1 MWVLKVILEVEFN
14 LPPLLL
20 SSPEHPWDEQVLSSH
35 THTGFSSPL
44 YVWFIE
50 VLQLWK
56 HSGLMY
62 HMVCDVEQGACFQRP
77 TGTRMRQ
84 LQSTWSW
91 QWSERRLMSCHC
103 WWGTDW
109 KSHLRIL
116 SWGGWLF
123 EWWSSWWSKSINH
136 QHCSVPYWADVNTAM
151 MKNRLEISP
160 ENPQLR
166 WRSSIPHLSFSKPR
180 RDGGVQSPSPA
191 YPPPPRLPTQDG
203 PEPCNKILRWAFFEQ
218 NPEIWDLSFKNLFTW
233 QPPPNSS
240 PVWQD
245 SSSCLPAPPRFW
257 TWRNCLCL
265 LCPRLST
272 AWRVEDSHP
281 RCTPPT
287 PPTLA
292 SLDPQHTW

>member
-91 QWSERRLMSCHC
+91 QWSERRLMSLPM
-103 WWGTDW
+103 
-109 KSHLRIL
+109 KNRLEISPENSHLR
-116 SWGGWLF
+116 WRRWWLF
-123 EWWSSWWSKSINH
+123 VEWWSSWSSKYTNH
-136 QHCSVPYWADVNTAM
+136 QHRSVPYWADVNTAM

-166 WRSSIPHLSFSKPR
+166 WMSSIPHLSFSKPR

-203 PEPCNKILRWAFFEQ
+203 PEPCNKILRWAYLSKIQRFD
-218 NPEIWDLSFKNLFTW
+218 IWA
-233 QPPPNSS
+233 PRICS
-240 PVWQD
+240 PGSLLQ
-245 SSSCLPAPPRFW
+245 APPLSGKLPPVAFQLFQDFELDGVFFVSCVPDYRQLEDLK
-257 TWRNCLCL
+257 TLIPDAL
-265 LCPRLST
+265 L
-272 AWRVEDSHP
+272 
-281 RCTPPT
+281 
-287 PPTLA
+287 
-292 SLDPQHTW
+292 QHLQHWPL

>member
-62 HMVCDVEQGACFQRP
+62 HMVCDVEKGACFQRP

-91 QWSERRLMSCHC
+91 QWSERRLMSLPM
-103 WWGTDW
+103 
-109 KSHLRIL
+109 KNRLEISPENSHLR
-116 SWGGWLF
+116 WRRWWLF
-123 EWWSSWWSKSINH
+123 VEWWSSWSSKYTNH

-166 WRSSIPHLSFSKPR
+166 WMSSIP
-180 RDGGVQSPSPA
+180 
-191 YPPPPRLPTQDG
+191 T
-203 PEPCNKILRWAFFEQ
+203 
-218 NPEIWDLSFKNLFTW
+218 
-233 QPPPNSS
+233 
-240 PVWQD
+240 
-245 SSSCLPAPPRFW
+245 
-257 TWRNCLCL
+257 
-265 LCPRLST
+265 
-272 AWRVEDSHP
+272 
-281 RCTPPT
+281 
-287 PPTLA
+287 
-292 SLDPQHTW
+292 